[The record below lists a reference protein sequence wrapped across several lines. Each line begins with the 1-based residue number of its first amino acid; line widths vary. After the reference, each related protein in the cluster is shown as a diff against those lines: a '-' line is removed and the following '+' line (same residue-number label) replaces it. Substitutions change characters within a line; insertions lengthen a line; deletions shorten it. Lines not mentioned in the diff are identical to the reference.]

1 MPRASVQRLSEAPAQ
16 QECSRSGAEIKQ
28 RPVHFSAFSLN
39 YASAVPPI
47 SLNTSVLQQSAAK
60 SSASWGLQAGSNP
73 STDCCNVAAHSLAAS
88 PTRKPVPPLPHR
100 LDLPCRQLL
109 KFLKF
114 PPFAPRPI
122 PLSGLACSEDSDV
135 LHSHIHSQE
144 PGQHH
149 VCQQRG
155 SAAHRCLCSC
165 ETSESV
171 VMCAHLGVMPSQLM
185 H

>member
-1 MPRASVQRLSEAPAQ
+1 MPRVSVQRLSEAPAQ
-16 QECSRSGAEIKQ
+16 QECSRSGAEIIQ

-73 STDCCNVAAHSLAAS
+73 STDCCSVAAHSLAAS

-114 PPFAPRPI
+114 PPLPPDQY
-122 PLSGLACSEDSDV
+122 LSVDWPAVKTVTFSTAISTPK
-135 LHSHIHSQE
+135 E

>member
-16 QECSRSGAEIKQ
+16 QDCSRSGAEIIQ
-28 RPVHFSAFSLN
+28 RPVHISAFSLTC
-39 YASAVPPI
+39 ASAVPPI
-47 SLNTSVLQQSAAK
+47 SLNTSVLQKSAAK

-88 PTRKPVPPLPHR
+88 PTRKPFPPLPHR
-100 LDLPCRQLL
+100 LDLPCRQPQIPQI
-109 KFLKF
+109 

-135 LHSHIHSQE
+135 LHSHIHFQGARPTPCLPTKRLSCPQVPVQLRDIRE
-144 PGQHH
+144 GGH
-149 VCQQRG
+149 VCSSGRD
-155 SAAHRCLCSC
+155 AL
-165 ETSESV
+165 
-171 VMCAHLGVMPSQLM
+171 QLM